1 MNVYNFEPRQPHQE
15 PRRPAGEPM
24 FNLPSIILW
33 LGGALLAIHL
43 ARSVVLPASLDRD
56 LMLYF
61 AFWPIRYTSAVL
73 ASGQAPGGLAADI
86 WSFLTYGFLHGG
98 TMHVVFNVLWM
109 AIFGTAVARR
119 FGANRFL
126 LLSALCAI
134 AGAFAHLFTHFGESV
149 PVIGASAAVS
159 GQMAAAI
166 RFVFEAGGPLG
177 SFRRNDAG
185 AYFMPAVS
193 LRQSFSNP
201 QVLTFTGVWFGLNLF
216 MGLASAPMAGEGASI
231 AWQAHIGGFVA
242 GLLLF
247 PVLDPVGRRRG

>member
-1 MNVYNFEPRQPHQE
+1 MNVYTFKSREPDHG
-15 PRRPAGEPM
+15 PRPPAGEPM
-24 FNLPSIILW
+24 FNLPRVIIW
-33 LGGALLAIHL
+33 LGAILIGIHGV
-43 ARSVVLPASLDRD
+43 RSFVLPAGIDLD
-56 LMLYF
+56 LLLYF
-61 AFWPIRYTSAVL
+61 GFWPVRYTTGVF
-73 ASGQAPGGLAADI
+73 ASGMAPGGLAADI
-86 WSFLTYGFLHGG
+86 WSFVTYSFLHGG

-119 FGANRFL
+119 FGAGRFL

-134 AGAFAHLFTHFGESV
+134 AGALTHLMTHFGESV

-166 RFVFEAGGPLG
+166 RFIFEYGGPLG
-177 SFRRNDAG
+177 SFRRSDAG

-201 QVLTFTGVWFGLNLF
+201 QVITFTAVWFGLNLF
-216 MGLASAPMAGEGASI
+216 MGLASAPMAGEGTSI
-231 AWQAHIGGFVA
+231 AWQAHIGGFIA

-247 PVLDPVGRRRG
+247 PVLDPVSRRRG